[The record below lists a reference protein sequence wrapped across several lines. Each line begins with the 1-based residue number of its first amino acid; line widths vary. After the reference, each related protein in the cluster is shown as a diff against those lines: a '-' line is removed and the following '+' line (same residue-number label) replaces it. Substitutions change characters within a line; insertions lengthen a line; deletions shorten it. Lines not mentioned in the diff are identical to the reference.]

1 MEIVVRA
8 ALLFG
13 FLWLITRVVGRSTLG
28 ELSTFQLLLYVT
40 MGDLV
45 QQSITQQDYSMTSGV
60 LAVGVFALLTVLL
73 SWINSRWPGSR
84 SVIHGIPVV
93 IIKDGE
99 PLLDVLRPGTPVG
112 QRRVR
117 RRAGERASPTG
128 RGRARR
134 AGGRREDL
142 LLHRLR
148 QRQRRPG
155 AAAGRVSLER
165 PGGRESR
172 WARSD

>member
-60 LAVGVFALLTVLL
+60 LAVGVFALLTILL
-73 SWINSRWPGSR
+73 SWVNQRWPGSR
-84 SVIHGIPVV
+84 PVIHGTPVV
-93 IIKDGE
+93 IVKDGE
-99 PLLDVLRPGTPVG
+99 PLLDVLGRERLWVNDLFAAAREKGLARLDEIELAVLEADGKISFFTRSGADSGAPERPPVG
-112 QRRVR
+112 
-117 RRAGERASPTG
+117 
-128 RGRARR
+128 
-134 AGGRREDL
+134 
-142 LLHRLR
+142 
-148 QRQRRPG
+148 
-155 AAAGRVSLER
+155 
-165 PGGRESR
+165 
-172 WARSD
+172 